1 MALGP
6 RSPRKARRRFPAGSK
21 RGRGAQ
27 GSGRPAS
34 GRQKQPSAPPESLS
48 EPAVHAHP
56 HLSPEALG
64 YFRRALTALKEAPET
79 GEERGREGLPGGT
92 KRGTC

>member
-6 RSPRKARRRFPAGSK
+6 RSPHKAGSRFPAGSK
-21 RGRGAQ
+21 RRRGAK
-27 GSGRPAS
+27 GSGLPAS
-34 GRQKQPSAPPESLS
+34 GRQRQPSAAPEGRS
-48 EPAVHAHP
+48 EPAVDAHP

-79 GEERGREGLPGGT
+79 GEERGREEFPRGTKGGT
-92 KRGTC
+92 